1 MSTLLADFR
10 MVSLSTSSTAI
21 SDNTVSLLLQSHDIV
36 RLQ

>member
-21 SDNTVSLLLQSHDIV
+21 RDNVVSRLLQSHDIV